1 MSAPAAVPSGFAPLE
16 RVSPFNDLV
25 GPLYMDRT
33 GAEVTIGLRVADKH
47 RNRRD
52 IVHGGM
58 ICTLADF
65 AMGMA
70 CSLAREPELK
80 VVTTSLSVDF
90 AGNARPGD
98 WIEARVALLRVG
110 RRMAFANCLV
120 WRDAEKIAQAS
131 GAFLVLAA
139 KE

>member
-1 MSAPAAVPSGFAPLE
+1 MSARDVPPEFKPLE
-16 RVSPFNDLV
+16 RISPFNDLV
-25 GPLYMDRT
+25 GPLYMKRER
-33 GAEVTIGLRVADKH
+33 GGVVIGLQIAAKH

-98 WIEARVALLRVG
+98 WVEARVDVLRVG
-110 RRMAFANCLV
+110 RRMAFANCHV
-120 WRDAEKIAQAS
+120 WRDAERIAQAS
-131 GAFLVLAA
+131 GAFLVLGA

>member
-1 MSAPAAVPSGFAPLE
+1 MSEGNVPPAFKPLE
-16 RVSPFNDLV
+16 RISPFNDLV
-25 GPLYMDRT
+25 GPLYMRREQ
-33 GAEVTIGLRVADKH
+33 GHVTIGLRIADKH

-70 CSLAREPELK
+70 CSLAREPELR
-80 VVTTSLSVDF
+80 VVTTSLAVDF

-98 WIEARVALLRVG
+98 WVEARVHLLRVG
-110 RRMAFANCLV
+110 RRMAFANCQV
-120 WRDAEKIAQAS
+120 WRDTEQIAQAN
-131 GAFLVLAA
+131 GAFLILGA

>member
-1 MSAPAAVPSGFAPLE
+1 VSVAEIPPAFLPLE
-16 RVSPFNDLV
+16 RISPFNDLV
-25 GPLYMDRT
+25 GPLYMKRAQ
-33 GAEVTIGLRVADKH
+33 GGVAIGLRIADKH

-98 WIEARVALLRVG
+98 WVEARVDVLRVG
-110 RRMAFANCLV
+110 RRMVFANCQV
-120 WRDAEKIAQAS
+120 WRDAERIAQAS
-131 GAFLVLAA
+131 GAFLVLGA

>member
-1 MSAPAAVPSGFAPLE
+1 VIAPDVPPAFEPLE
-16 RVSPFNDLV
+16 RVSRFNDLV
-25 GPLYMDRT
+25 GPLYMKREERD
-33 GAEVTIGLRVADKH
+33 VIIGLRVADKH

-70 CSLAREPELK
+70 CSLARDPELK

-98 WIEARVALLRVG
+98 WIEARVDLLRVG
-110 RRMAFANCLV
+110 RRMAFANCHV
-120 WRDAEKIAQAS
+120 WRDAERIAQAS
-131 GAFLVLAA
+131 GAFLVLG
-139 KE
+139 ERE

>member
-1 MSAPAAVPSGFAPLE
+1 MSGPAAVPPGFAPLE

-25 GPLYMDRT
+25 GPLYLKRERGD
-33 GAEVTIGLRVADKH
+33 VTIGLRVADKH

-70 CSLAREPELK
+70 CSLAREPELR

-90 AGNARPGD
+90 AGNTRPGD

-110 RRMAFANCLV
+110 RRMTFANCLV
-120 WRDAEKIAQAS
+120 WRESERIAQAS
-131 GAFLVLAA
+131 GAFLVLGTG
-139 KE
+139 E

>member
-1 MSAPAAVPSGFAPLE
+1 MSAGEIPQAFLPLE
-16 RVSPFNDLV
+16 RISPFNDLV
-25 GPLYMDRT
+25 GPLYMKR
-33 GAEVTIGLRVADKH
+33 GQGGVTIGLRIADKH
-47 RNRRD
+47 RNRRE

-98 WIEARVALLRVG
+98 WVEARVDVLRVG
-110 RRMAFANCLV
+110 RRMAFANCQV
-120 WRDAEKIAQAS
+120 WRDAERIAQAS
-131 GAFLVLAA
+131 GAFLVLGIR
-139 KE
+139 E